1 MGLFFLSTMEKHM
14 LKRWPLLLA
23 AALLPVYA
31 SAQSSLTSFLP
42 QKDLG
47 VFLASNFDL
56 HSIRSSFGPRHATG
70 LHSFA
75 DFGLKPHKVTADS
88 VEFRENEWLYRLT
101 IGARGDMNSDG
112 IEDVVVCLFEQ
123 REGVGGP
130 WRPGAAA
137 HALFRHHPG
146 HRDSIRSR
154 GLREDREM
162 TRP

>member
-1 MGLFFLSTMEKHM
+1 MGLFPLPTMEKYM

-23 AALLPVYA
+23 VALLPLYA

-47 VFLASNFDL
+47 LFLASNFDL

-88 VEFRENEWLYRLT
+88 VEFREDEWLYRLT

-123 REGVGGP
+123 REGVGGYL
-130 WRPGAAA
+130 GDQ
-137 HALFRHHPG
+137 ALLLTRYSATTPVIA
-146 HRDSIRSR
+146 IRFEV
-154 GLREDREM
+154 EDCAKSGK
-162 TRP
+162 